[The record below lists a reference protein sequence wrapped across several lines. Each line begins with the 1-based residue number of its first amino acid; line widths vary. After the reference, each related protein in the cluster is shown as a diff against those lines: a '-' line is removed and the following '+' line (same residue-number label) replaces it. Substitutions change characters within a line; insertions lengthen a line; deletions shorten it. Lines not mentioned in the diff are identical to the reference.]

1 MADVH
6 KGHVFWITGLPGAG
20 KSAIGKLLFD
30 KLKNEHPN
38 TVYLDG
44 DVFREIL
51 NDDRGY
57 DAEDRKKLAMLYG
70 RFCYMLADQGINVVC
85 ATVSMFHDARNWNRE
100 NITNYVEIY
109 LKVPIKVLIARDQ
122 KQLYSRAMKGE
133 IKNVIGIN
141 MEMEEP
147 KNSDIV
153 LANEGDNTPQN
164 VFDRLLLQLSTLSS
178 LSKCA
183 VKEVIT

>member
-1 MADVH
+1 MAGEY
-6 KGHVFWITGLPGAG
+6 KGKVFWITGLPGAG
-20 KSAIGKLLFD
+20 KSTIGKLLFK
-30 KLKNEHPN
+30 KLKNDHPN

-51 NDDRGY
+51 GDDRGY
-57 DAEDRKKLAMLYG
+57 DAKDRRKLAMLYG
-70 RFCYMLADQGINVVC
+70 RFCHMLSDQGINVVC

-133 IKNVIGIN
+133 IKNVIGID

-147 KNSDIV
+147 KYPDIV
-153 LANEGDNTPQN
+153 FINDESQSLDRIEDALALALEKY
-164 VFDRLLLQLSTLSS
+164 L
-178 LSKCA
+178 
-183 VKEVIT
+183 